1 MMPLILAAAVITYLT
16 RITGFYLRADR
27 FSPRFKQFL
36 DDVPIAAFA
45 ALAAPGIF
53 SSGDAFGPRVVAAA
67 VAAVFVWK
75 FRTLWICVV
84 SGFAAYWV
92 ARVVMGMV

>member
-27 FSPRFKQFL
+27 LSPRFKRFL

-45 ALAAPGIF
+45 ALAAPGIL
-53 SSGDAFGPRVVAAA
+53 SGGDETAPRIAAAIVAA
-67 VAAVFVWK
+67 FFTWK
-75 FRTLWICVV
+75 FRKLWLCIAT
-84 SGFAAYWV
+84 GFAAYWL
-92 ARVVMGMV
+92 ARLIVGL

>member
-16 RITGFYLRADR
+16 RITGFYMRAER

-45 ALAAPGIF
+45 ALAAPGIL
-53 SSGDAFGPRVVAAA
+53 SSGDAPAPRIVAVVIGVIFAFKFG
-67 VAAVFVWK
+67 K
-75 FRTLWICVV
+75 LWICVAT
-84 SGFAAYWV
+84 GMTAYWV
-92 ARVVMGMV
+92 TRLLLGL

>member
-1 MMPLILAAAVITYLT
+1 MMTLILAAAVITYLT

-45 ALAAPGIF
+45 ALAAPGVLAG
-53 SSGDAFGPRVVAAA
+53 GDENGPRIAAA
-67 VAAVFVWK
+67 LVGAVFVYRYQK
-75 FRTLWICVV
+75 LWVCVV
-84 SGFAAYWV
+84 TGFAAYWL
-92 ARVVMGMV
+92 ARAAMTMT